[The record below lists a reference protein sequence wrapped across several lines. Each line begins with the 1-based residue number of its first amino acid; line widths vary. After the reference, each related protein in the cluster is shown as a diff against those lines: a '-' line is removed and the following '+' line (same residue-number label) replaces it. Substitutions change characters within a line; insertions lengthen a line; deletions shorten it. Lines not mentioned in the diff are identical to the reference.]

1 MVAAEGLVLIVL
13 GIADAFTLD
22 RSRLVLGL
30 TTAAFFVA
38 YGVGLGFVARGLSR
52 ASTWSRGPTVFAQL
66 IQLLVAYNNLAD
78 YNSNYEFVRHTL
90 SMDTTFP
97 DNALKGRAITS
108 PALWALAYWS
118 IILAEAATG
127 LVLALGAFRL
137 MLALRA
143 PAGMFAAAKPY
154 VVIGVGLG
162 FLVWFTGFMVVGG
175 EWFLMWQSKTWN
187 GQQAA
192 FRFYVTLLAV
202 GIFVSLRDGEPD
214 T

>member
-1 MVAAEGLVLIVL
+1 MLAIRLVKTAMVA
-13 GIADAFTLD
+13 
-22 RSRLVLGL
+22 S
-30 TTAAFFVA
+30 TA
-38 YGVGLGFVARGLSR
+38 L
-52 ASTWSRGPTVFAQL
+52 FA
-66 IQLLVAYNNLAD
+66 LLVAYNNLAD
-78 YNSNYEFVRHTL
+78 YDSNYEFVRHTL

-108 PALWALAYWS
+108 PTLWALAYWS

-127 LVLALGAFRL
+127 LVLAFGAFRL

-143 PAGMFAAAKPY
+143 PAAVFAAAKPY

-192 FRFYVTLLAV
+192 FRFYMTLLAV